1 MLSKAEGGR
10 GSGVSAFNDPSL
22 DDDEEYI
29 Q

>member
-1 MLSKAEGGR
+1 MLSKVDGGR
-10 GSGVSAFNDPSL
+10 ASGVSPFNDPSL